1 MQKVRH
7 LTGMNIQN
15 AENPVI
21 FAPKLSRTD
30 RTVRPEYI
38 SAAAAV
44 LAGFDESATV
54 TLNDV
59 RDLLRRHFRN
69 ELLSA

>member
-44 LAGFDESATV
+44 LAGFDDLATV
-54 TLNDV
+54 TLNDL
-59 RDLLRRHFRN
+59 RDLLRGHFRN
-69 ELLSA
+69 EFLSG